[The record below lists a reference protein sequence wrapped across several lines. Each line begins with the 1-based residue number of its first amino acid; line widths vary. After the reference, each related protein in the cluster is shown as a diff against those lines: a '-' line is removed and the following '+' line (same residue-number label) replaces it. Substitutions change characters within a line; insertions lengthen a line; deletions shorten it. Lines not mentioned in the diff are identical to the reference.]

1 MECIP
6 RYTQLLMTCARSLGG
21 EGGHNA
27 HADQPLSKTFV
38 TALWNLG
45 PVSFDK
51 SLLGRSVF

>member
-21 EGGHNA
+21 EGAPNA

-45 PVSFDK
+45 PVSFD
-51 SLLGRSVF
+51 

>member
-21 EGGHNA
+21 EGAPNA

-45 PVSFDK
+45 RD
-51 SLLGRSVF
+51 SVD